1 MCKKIFIGA
10 TGQHCG
16 KTTISLSLMHLA
28 KRKYRRVGFMKPI
41 GPKCIEYRGLVMD
54 KDAAMIASV
63 CGLDQDAALMSPMT
77 LVPGTTRRFLDGELS
92 PDAPRKA
99 ILRACAEL
107 EQRHDFLIIEGAG
120 HGGVGSVVGVNNAQ
134 VAAMLQ
140 APVMM
145 ITGGGIGNVIDAVA
159 LNLPLYE
166 REQAQVKVIMAN
178 KLVPDKREYSMSY
191 LTRAFQ
197 HDNLLV
203 TSAFDYSRTL
213 ADPTLQHVAE
223 LLKLPLHGD
232 PADRS
237 RICHTIQLGA
247 ASSQKVIDTLED
259 ATLLIVTSSRDELI
273 VTASALHHIPEF
285 RERLAG
291 LIVTGHAPMSTITQ
305 RILEDSNI
313 PYIRIEET
321 TSEVYYRL
329 REHVSKIGPDDTEKI
344 ELIHSIAEKYI
355 SFDAIDAMLT

>member
-1 MCKKIFIGA
+1 MCRKIFIGA

-28 KRKYRRVGFMKPI
+28 RRKYGRVGFMKPI
-41 GPKCIEYRGLVMD
+41 GPKCIEYRGLTMD

-63 CGLDQDAALMSPMT
+63 YGLDRDAPLMSPMT
-77 LVPGTTRRFLDGELS
+77 LVAGTTRRFLDGAVS
-92 PDAPRKA
+92 PDAPRQA
-99 ILRACAEL
+99 ILQACAEL
-107 EQRHDFLIIEGAG
+107 EKRNDFLIIEGAG

-134 VAAMLQ
+134 VAAMLN
-140 APVMM
+140 APVLMV
-145 ITGGGIGNVIDAVA
+145 TGGGIGNVIDAVA

-166 REQAQVKVIMAN
+166 REQAAVRVIMAN
-178 KLVPDKREYSMSY
+178 KLVPEKRSASLAY
-191 LTRAFQ
+191 LTKAFQ
-197 HDNLLV
+197 RDDLLV

-223 LLKLPLHGD
+223 LLELPLHGD

-247 ASSQKVIDTLED
+247 ASSQKVIDSLED

-285 RERLAG
+285 KTRLAG
-291 LIVTGHAPMSTITQ
+291 LIVAGHAPMSTITQ

-329 REHVSKIGPDDTEKI
+329 REHVSKIGPDDAEKI
-344 ELIHSIAEKYI
+344 ALINAIAEKYI
-355 SFDAIDAMLT
+355 NFDALDAMLD

>member
-28 KRKYRRVGFMKPI
+28 KRKYQRVGFMKPL

-63 CGLDQDAALMSPMT
+63 YGLDQDAALMSPMT
-77 LVPGTTRRFLDGELS
+77 LVPGTTRRFLDGDLS
-92 PDAPRKA
+92 PEAPRKA
-99 ILRACAEL
+99 ILSACAEL
-107 EQRHDFLIIEGAG
+107 EKRYDFLIIEGAG

-140 APVMM
+140 APVLM
-145 ITGGGIGNVIDAVA
+145 ITGGGIGNVIDSVA

-166 REQAQVKVIMAN
+166 REQAQVRGIMAN
-178 KLVPDKREYSMSY
+178 KLVPDKRDYSMSY

-197 HDNLLV
+197 RDDLLV

-344 ELIHSIAEKYI
+344 ELINSIAEKYI